1 MANIFRRYFRERQL
15 RTSEPFFKYLEK
27 WILLSSLLGLMTG
40 GAVAVFD
47 YVTNLKLWAYF
58 SNFFS
63 IHVYAILPIVIAGLL
78 ISGLLLK
85 WSSTPSGSGTEQVV
99 EAYNEDEELDY
110 RSFFKKMLAAV
121 ITIGFGGSAGQE
133 GPSVYAGGAIGS
145 WLWTRLNWSGLN
157 SYDRKIMLLAG
168 AAAGIGA
175 VFKAPLT
182 GIVFALEAPF
192 KDDLAHDALVP
203 SMVASVTSYLVLI
216 SIDGSAPLFRFA
228 GAVDISMLSL
238 VDMATAAV
246 LAAICGLSALVFIWA
261 YKNVTRILLKSFPRF
276 YFRAVIGGIVVSIIG
291 ILSVVIYKAPYPLG
305 LSYDLIKL
313 ALSQNSLSTTLLILF
328 GMKLVA
334 TSFTMG
340 STGDGGIFIP
350 QIVMGAAIGGA
361 FGQIVAPSRIDL
373 FVAIGMASFLA
384 AGYKTPLASVTFV
397 AETTANPAYLIPSL
411 IGSAISYS
419 ITGEASVS
427 DHQKLRN
434 EIDIT
439 QIAHLKAS
447 DVMTTRVIAVPAE
460 VSVLDFVEEYLFI
473 FQHKR
478 FPVVDR
484 EGLVGIISA
493 GEIKD
498 VPREKWFET
507 KIIDVCNRNYRAAYP
522 DSDLQKIMDLMNEAD
537 IGRVPIVDKSR
548 PTKILGIVSK
558 ADIIRA
564 LERERLGST
573 Q

>member
-1 MANIFRRYFRERQL
+1 LTGIVVAIFD
-15 RTSEPFFKYLEK
+15 S
-27 WILLSSLLGLMTG
+27 
-40 GAVAVFD
+40 
-47 YVTNLKLWAYF
+47 VTNFTLWAFF
-58 SNFFS
+58 SNFFAAK
-63 IHVYAILPIVIAGLL
+63 VYAIFPIVVAGLL

-85 WSSTPSGSGTEQVV
+85 WSSTPSGSGTEEVV
-99 EAYNEDEELDY
+99 KAYNEENGRMDSK
-110 RSFFKKMLAAV
+110 SFLKKMLAAV
-121 ITIGFGGSAGQE
+121 VTIGLGGSAGQE
-133 GPSVYAGGAIGS
+133 GPSVYAGGAMGS
-145 WLWTRLNWSGLN
+145 WLWTKLKWRGLD
-157 SYDRKIMLLAG
+157 SDDRRIMLLAG

-182 GIVFALEAPF
+182 GIVFALEVPF

-216 SIDGSAPLFRFA
+216 SVDGAAPLFQFA
-228 GAVDISMLSL
+228 GVVDIAKLSL

-246 LAAICGLSALVFIWA
+246 LAAICGLCALVFIWA
-261 YKNVTRILLKSFPRF
+261 YKNITRTLLQFFPRF
-276 YFRAVIGGIVVSIIG
+276 YFRALIGGIVVSSIG
-291 ILSVVIYKAPYPLG
+291 ILSVWMYKEPYPLG
-305 LSYDLIKL
+305 LSYNLIKL
-313 ALSQNSLSTTLLILF
+313 ALSQNSLSTTLLVLF

-361 FGQIVAPSRIDL
+361 FAQIVAPSQVDL
-373 FVAIGMASFLA
+373 FVAVGMASFLA

-397 AETTANPAYLIPSL
+397 AETTASPGYLIPSL
-411 IGSAISYS
+411 IAAAISYS

-434 EIDIT
+434 EIDVT

-447 DVMTTRVIAVPAE
+447 DVMTKRVIAVPAD
-460 VSVLDFVEEYLFI
+460 VSVLDFVEEYLFV

-478 FPVVDR
+478 FPVVDK

-493 GEIKD
+493 AEIKD

-507 KIIDVCNRNYRAAYP
+507 KIIDVCNRNYRVAYA
-522 DSDLQKIMDLMNEAD
+522 DSDLQKIMDLMVQAD
-537 IGRVPIVDKSR
+537 IGRVPIVDRSR
-548 PTKILGIVSK
+548 PTKMVGIVSK

-564 LERERLGST
+564 LERERTGSA
-573 Q
+573 